1 MALALSNKRDTI
13 LSAAEKIF
21 ARFGIKKTTMDDIA
35 RAARIGK
42 STLYYYFKG
51 KEDVYAEVIEKESK
65 LLKSKLRDAI
75 DEVNDPKEK
84 LRVYF
89 FTRMIYLKNL
99 SNYYTTLT
107 DEYLEHYSFVEK
119 YRKDFYNY
127 ETQTIARILKEGING
142 GIFSVANLMVSA
154 RMIALALKGLEFPLV
169 VEEKEEEMETTINLM
184 LDILLYGITL

>member
-13 LSAAEKIF
+13 LSVAEKIF

-35 RAARIGK
+35 RAARMGK

-84 LRVYF
+84 LRIYF
-89 FTRMIYLKNL
+89 FTRMTYFRNL

-107 DEYLEHYSFVEK
+107 DDYLEHYSFVEK

-142 GIFSVANLMVSA
+142 GIFSVANVMVSA

-169 VEEKEEEMETTINLM
+169 VEEKEEEVETTINLM